1 MDNKFQE
8 LSTLDFK
15 KADIGLRETE
25 LIKEYSKLKFNGGFV
40 LETIECYNSEKFR
53 NHLKSISPFTNDCAM
68 KPTADD
74 IKDFMY
80 YMLGNQSLTDLGIYL
95 GNGEEFL
102 LIDPPYDS
110 LEEFR
115 KLAFSELSGSEMK
128 KRLFHTII
136 KASIYDD
143 WKIPGELTSKMINDF
158 INRLFPEDSHFRIF
172 YFQQWGNF
180 MIGLFEGFIFM
191 DIDRGQLTFFA
202 VDDYD

>member
-40 LETIECYNSEKFR
+40 LETIECYNSEKIQESFKI
-53 NHLKSISPFTNDCAM
+53 HISIPNDCAM

-95 GNGEEFL
+95 GNGEEF
-102 LIDPPYDS
+102 Y
-110 LEEFR
+110 
-115 KLAFSELSGSEMK
+115 
-128 KRLFHTII
+128 
-136 KASIYDD
+136 
-143 WKIPGELTSKMINDF
+143 
-158 INRLFPEDSHFRIF
+158 
-172 YFQQWGNF
+172 
-180 MIGLFEGFIFM
+180 
-191 DIDRGQLTFFA
+191 
-202 VDDYD
+202 